1 MSHQLETVDSSVFE
15 PPVEAVGFYVES
27 LKLLKESGI
36 PFLLSGT
43 YALSCFTG
51 ITRPTKDLDV
61 FCKPSDAPRILAFF
75 QERGFGIEMEDER
88 WIGKVW
94 KGDHFFDVIFN
105 ISSASIP
112 ITDEWFQ
119 DAYEADV

>member
-1 MSHQLETVDSSVFE
+1 MSVQLETVESSRFE
-15 PPVEAVGFYVES
+15 PPEEAVGFYVES

-75 QERGFGIEMEDER
+75 QSRRFGIEMEDER

-94 KGDHFFDVIFN
+94 KDDHFFDVIFA
-105 ISSASIP
+105 IS
-112 ITDEWFQ
+112 
-119 DAYEADV
+119 